1 MCLACSDLEAQLE
14 ADRLRDEEREKQRQ
28 EEREHRRQQQ
38 IEEKARRERADI
50 EQMKVGEDE
59 RERLL
64 REHDENIAKYDLSL
78 KDEQARSQAALKAK
92 LEARRNK
99 KRAVEMARLEK
110 DMVLEGE
117 EAQKRELLDEM
128 KEESRSKGQG
138 ADGDEEQGVSGTID

>member
-1 MCLACSDLEAQLE
+1 MCPYSELEAQLE
-14 ADRLRDEEREKQRQ
+14 AERLRDEERERQRQ
-28 EEREHRRQQQ
+28 EDREQRRQQQ

-78 KDEQARSQAALKAK
+78 KQEQSRAQAALKAK

-99 KRAVEMARLEK
+99 KRAAGVARLEK
-110 DMVLEGE
+110 DFVLEE
-117 EAQKRELLDEM
+117 QEVQKRELLEEM
-128 KEESRSKGQG
+128 KEESRSKA
-138 ADGDEEQGVSGTID
+138 ADGAAVVSSQLVEVL